1 MKASGEKAAV
11 FIIIAAMILTA
22 FQFNIAP
29 FSSAAP
35 IGKADLFTQKK
46 PYGGKGE
53 NVKSD
58 AFGPEENVIL
68 YCLVTYNEI
77 PVRDALVAFEI
88 TLPNNASFG
97 LVVLT
102 NTEGIASVNFT
113 ITTPPIDV
121 NASDTFGR
129 WSVVA
134 NVLIGSITYQ
144 DTLSFEVDWIVKLLS
159 VRTVDESLTSQ
170 TNFGKSGY
178 IGMEVILRNKA
189 MITKSATLAIVLK
202 DELNVPISY
211 AKIDGFNVQPNEQ
224 LIFVYVRL
232 GIPRWAY
239 SGNATIFVSALTA
252 SAFQGGVP
260 YCPPISTNFVISSY
274 NPLDI
279 SFRDAAIVDII
290 PSSTRVEKGQPLNVC
305 VRTRN
310 EGTDNESFNVSTHIG
325 DIFVGTLQA
334 IELLSFSE
342 ALLNFTV
349 DTSSLSPGSYT
360 LSASIPNL
368 LGEADSS
375 DNNYAGPIVEIS
387 PQAPHIIHD
396 IAVVSINTSANNAY
410 IGETVQINV
419 SVVNKGTGTESFSIS
434 AYAAASLIGAMQ
446 ASNIPPTSQVI
457 FTFVWNTSLI
467 TSGFYQLSATVSLP
481 SDADTSDN
489 TLVNGYIEVKNLP
502 SPTRDIAIK
511 KITPES
517 ALAYSGTRLNVD
529 VLVKNE
535 GNIAESFNVIL
546 YSDSNVIDVLY
557 IANLAVGTEQTLT
570 FQWNLTNLQQGNYT
584 LTAYAPPV
592 QGETDVED
600 NTATYGPIRVTESPA
615 FYFDQN
621 TFDVLFLFLLILLIL
636 LLSLWFLAKRRK
648 KKREETFYSG
658 WTAWYY
664 CYDPEGKPSSANNA
678 QKNLGKEI

>member
-1 MKASGEKAAV
+1 MKASGEKVAV
-11 FIIIAAMILTA
+11 FMIAALMLTA
-22 FQFNIAP
+22 FQPNISL

-35 IGKADLFTQKK
+35 IGNVDLFTQKE

-53 NVKSD
+53 NVRSD
-58 AFGPEENVIL
+58 AFGPEENVVL
-68 YCLVTYNEI
+68 YCLVICNEI
-77 PVRDALVAFEI
+77 LVRDSLVAFEI
-88 TLPNNASFG
+88 TLPSNASFG
-97 LVVLT
+97 LVALT
-102 NTEGIASVNFT
+102 NAEGIASVNFT
-113 ITTPPIDV
+113 ITTPPIGV

-134 NVLIGSITYQ
+134 NVLIGSVTYQ

-159 VRTVDESLTSQ
+159 VRTVDDSLTHQ
-170 TNFGKSGY
+170 TSFGKGGY
-178 IGMEVILRNKA
+178 VGMEVILRNKA

-211 AKIDGFNVQPNEQ
+211 AKIAGFNVQSNEQ
-224 LIFVYVRL
+224 LVFVYLRL

-239 SGNATIFVSALTA
+239 SGNATIFISALTA
-252 SAFQGGVP
+252 PAIQGGVP
-260 YCPPISTNFVISSY
+260 YCPPVSTNFVISSY

-279 SFRDAAIVDII
+279 SFCDAAIVDII
-290 PSSTRVEKGQPLNVC
+290 PSSTIVEKGQPLNVC

-325 DIFVGTLQA
+325 DILVGTLQA
-334 IELLSFSE
+334 IELTSFSE

-349 DTSSLSPGSYT
+349 DTSSLNPGSYT

-375 DNNYAGPIVEIS
+375 DNNHTGPIVEIS
-387 PQAPHIIHD
+387 PQARHIVHD
-396 IAVVSINTSANNAY
+396 VAVVSINTSANSAY

-419 SVVNKGTGTESFSIS
+419 SVVNKGTETESFSIS

-446 ASNIPPTSQVI
+446 ASSIPPTSQVI
-457 FTFVWNTSLI
+457 FTFVWNTGLI
-467 TSGFYQLSATVSLP
+467 TSGFYQLGATALLP

-502 SPTRDIAIK
+502 PPTRDIAIK

-517 ALAYSGTRLNVD
+517 TLSYLGTRLNVD
-529 VLVKNE
+529 VLAKNE
-535 GNIAESFNVIL
+535 GNTAESFNVIL
-546 YSDSNVIDVLY
+546 YSDSNVIGVLY
-557 IANLAVGTEQTLT
+557 IANLAVETEQTLT

-592 QGETDVED
+592 QGETDIED

-621 TFDVLFLFLLILLIL
+621 TFNMLFLFLLILLIL
-636 LLSLWFLAKRRK
+636 LLSLWFLAKRKRK
-648 KKREETFYSG
+648 KHDETFYTG

-664 CYDPEGKPSSANNA
+664 CYDPRGKPSSANNA
-678 QKNLGKEI
+678 QRNLGKEI